1 MITII
6 VSFDSFVIIIII
18 IIAIN
23 NITIIIIMIVN
34 DNILII
40 PASPPAVSLQV
51 RWTLESAEDCMLA
64 E

>member
-1 MITII
+1 M
-6 VSFDSFVIIIII
+6 II

-51 RWTLESAEDCMLA
+51 RWKLESAADCMLA

>member
-6 VSFDSFVIIIII
+6 VSFDSFVII

-51 RWTLESAEDCMLA
+51 RWKLESEADCMLA